1 MLDFIIALI
10 TSALAGTGVGGG
22 GLLVIYLTLVKDM
35 EQLKAQ
41 GINIAFF
48 IAGAVASLLIH
59 IRKRHLNFPLMLLIG
74 VLGASG
80 SVLGSV
86 LAEKIAPSF
95 RRRSASCWRQA
106 GSKPFLQRSKNS
118 YNSDGKLFHA

>member
-48 IAGAVASLLIH
+48 IAGAAASLFIH

-74 VLGASG
+74 ALGAAG
-80 SVLGSV
+80 SVLGSL
-86 LAEKIAPSF
+86 LAEKIGSSLIQKAF
-95 RRRSASCWRQA
+95 GVMLAASGLKTLSLIHISEPTR
-106 GSKPFLQRSKNS
+106 P
-118 YNSDGKLFHA
+118 Y

>member
-1 MLDFIIALI
+1 MIDFIIALI

-48 IAGAVASLLIH
+48 IAGAVSSMFVH
-59 IRKRHLNFPLMLLIG
+59 IRKRHLNFPLIVLIG
-74 VLGASG
+74 VLGAAG
-80 SVLGSV
+80 SVLGAV
-86 LAEKIAPSF
+86 FAEKIG
-95 RRRSASCWRQA
+95 ASVVQKA
-106 GSKPFLQRSKNS
+106 FGVMLAASGVKTFFTKV
-118 YNSDGKLFHA
+118 KK

>member
-22 GLLVIYLTLVKDM
+22 GLLVIYLTLIKDM

-48 IAGAVASLLIH
+48 LAGAVASMFIH
-59 IRKRHLNFPLMLLIG
+59 IRKRQLNFPLILLLG
-74 VLGASG
+74 TLGALG
-80 SVLGSV
+80 SVLGAM
-86 LAEKIAPSF
+86 LTEKIGSSLIQKAF
-95 RRRSASCWRQA
+95 GVMLAAS
-106 GSKPFLQRSKNS
+106 GIKTFFTKV
-118 YNSDGKLFHA
+118 KK

>member
-48 IAGAVASLLIH
+48 IAGAVASLLIQ

-86 LAEKIAPSF
+86 LAEKIGSSLIQKAF
-95 RRRSASCWRQA
+95 GVMLAAS
-106 GSKPFLQRSKNS
+106 GLKTFFTKV
-118 YNSDGKLFHA
+118 KK

>member
-22 GLLVIYLTLVKDM
+22 GLLVIYLTLVKNV

-48 IAGAVASLLIH
+48 IAGAVAAMFVH
-59 IRKRHLNFPLMLLIG
+59 IRKRQLNIPLMLLVG
-74 VLGASG
+74 ALGAAG
-80 SVLGSV
+80 SVLGAV
-86 LAEKIAPSF
+86 LAEKIGATLIQKAF
-95 RRRSASCWRQA
+95 GAMLAAS
-106 GSKPFLQRSKNS
+106 GIKTFFTKV
-118 YNSDGKLFHA
+118 KK

>member
-1 MLDFIIALI
+1 MLDFIVALI

-48 IAGAVASLLIH
+48 IAGSLASMILH
-59 IRKRHLNFPLMLLIG
+59 IRKRHLNFSLMLFIG
-74 VLGASG
+74 LLGAAG
-80 SVLGSV
+80 SVLGAL
-86 LAEKIAPSF
+86 LAANMNAGIVQKAF
-95 RRRSASCWRQA
+95 GVMLAAS
-106 GSKPFLQRSKNS
+106 GVKT
-118 YNSDGKLFHA
+118 LFAKVKK